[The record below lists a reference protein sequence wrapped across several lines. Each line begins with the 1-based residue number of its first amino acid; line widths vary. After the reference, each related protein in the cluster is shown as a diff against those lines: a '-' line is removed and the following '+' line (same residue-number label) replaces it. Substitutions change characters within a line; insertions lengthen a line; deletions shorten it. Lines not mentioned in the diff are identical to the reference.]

1 MISQNKVI
9 IKSLVRKVKMRTQ
22 SFVLEIVLLIKSE
35 KGGVLKIVL
44 DNERN
49 VKAKNKNK
57 GYEREILYEGR

>member
-1 MISQNKVI
+1 
-9 IKSLVRKVKMRTQ
+9 MRTQ
-22 SFVLEIVLLIKSE
+22 SLVLEIVLLIKSE